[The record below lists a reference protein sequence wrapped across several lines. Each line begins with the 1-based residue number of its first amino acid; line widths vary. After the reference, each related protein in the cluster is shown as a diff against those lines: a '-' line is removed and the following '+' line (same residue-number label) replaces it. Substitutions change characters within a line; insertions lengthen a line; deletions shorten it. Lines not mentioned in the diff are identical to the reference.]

1 MDWMNKVGGI
11 LEQYSGSPS
20 TPGTASQAPG
30 NVSEHFDNVA
40 QAVPQ
45 NVLAQ
50 GLSEAF
56 RSNQTSSFAEMVG
69 NLFRQSDPAQK
80 TGILNKLVVAAG
92 PSASAWLTS
101 KGLSGLVSEPGQV
114 NPQSVAQVSPET
126 VSELASHAQTQS
138 PSIVDEVSGFYA
150 QHPALVKGLGAAAL
164 AIVMSK
170 MSRAA

>member
-11 LEQYSGSPS
+11 LQQYSES
-20 TPGTASQAPG
+20 ASSQGAESRAPG
-30 NVSEHFDNVA
+30 DVSQHFDNVS

-56 RSNQTSSFAEMVG
+56 HSNQTPSFGQMVG
-69 NLFRQSDPAQK
+69 NLFRQSDPEQK
-80 TGILNKLVVAAG
+80 TGILNKLLAAAG
-92 PSASAWLTS
+92 PSASAWLAS
-101 KGLSGLVSEPGQV
+101 KGLSGLVNGPSQV
-114 NPQSVAQVSPET
+114 NPQAVTQVSPET
-126 VSELASHAQTQS
+126 VSELANDAQNQS

-150 QHPALVKGLGAAAL
+150 QHPTLVKGLGAAAL
-164 AIVMSK
+164 AIAMSK